1 MVSQTQKMT
10 EDILGISYSDVKYKN
25 LGGISEIEIKET
37 YENKEI
43 AEWKTLK
50 NKFNVNT
57 LIVPKEWNLKLN
69 NLLLDNKYKV
79 YKID

>member
-1 MVSQTQKMT
+1 M
-10 EDILGISYSDVKYKN
+10 
-25 LGGISEIEIKET
+25 IEIKESC
-37 YENKEI
+37 ENKEI

-57 LIVPKEWNLKLN
+57 LIVQKEWNLKLN